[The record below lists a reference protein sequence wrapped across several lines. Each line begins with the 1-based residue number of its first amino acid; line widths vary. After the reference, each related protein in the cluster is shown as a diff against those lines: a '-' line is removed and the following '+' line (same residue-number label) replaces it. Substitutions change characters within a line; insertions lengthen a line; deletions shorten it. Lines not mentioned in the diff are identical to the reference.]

1 MIKNKIIL
9 YVLKKKKK
17 DLNFRYKF
25 LIIMSS
31 NLTTSFTLMG
41 ALVAI
46 HTVNLAV
53 ASKEISKSSEIVSNL
68 EGSFMYYQLLIKKF
82 GIIVALFLLNQLN
95 SDSHVVLKILTAAT
109 AASPILILLVQ
120 EIWLQFENTHTD
132 DTEKII
138 PRFQVANSAIS
149 LAVAVA
155 LLVVAAVFTAKSM

>member
-1 MIKNKIIL
+1 
-9 YVLKKKKK
+9 
-17 DLNFRYKF
+17 
-25 LIIMSS
+25 MSS

-41 ALVAI
+41 TLVAM

-53 ASKEISKSSEIVSNL
+53 ASKEISKSTDVISNVGGSLMYNQILIVA
-68 EGSFMYYQLLIKKF
+68 
-82 GIIVALFLLNQLN
+82 IIVALFLLNELN

-132 DTEKII
+132 DEKKII

-149 LAVAVA
+149 LAVAAA
-155 LLVVAAVFTAKSM
+155 LLVVAAVFTAKSL